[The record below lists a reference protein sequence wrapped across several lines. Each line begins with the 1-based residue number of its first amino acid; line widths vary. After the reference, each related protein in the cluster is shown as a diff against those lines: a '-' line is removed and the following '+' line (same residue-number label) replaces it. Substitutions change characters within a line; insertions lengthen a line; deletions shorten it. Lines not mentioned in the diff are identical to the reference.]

1 MNNENSRVTSVEGRG
16 PETGPPKPVLP
27 SILDSRLSTNC
38 DPRLATPGKQ
48 AWQRFKHNRPAVISA
63 WYLVLLLVSVL
74 AWPVILKIAG
84 HCGPAGAA
92 FAQIHDPDHLSNAQF
107 MTPDAQHWFGTD
119 MHGRD
124 VFSRVLYGAQLSLLV
139 GFVGAVVSL
148 VIGVLWGAI
157 AGYVGGRVDSALM
170 RIVDILYSL
179 PTIIFVIVLLTTLGT
194 LVKQSAFV
202 QQSAFWSREAQIL
215 LLFVGLGAVSW
226 LTMARIVRGQVLS
239 LRTRAFVEASR
250 SLGAGP
256 ARILARHIIPNIF
269 GVVITYIALTVPAI
283 VLYESF
289 LSYLGLGV
297 QPPMASWGTL
307 IAEGVSQ
314 INPIRIYWWL
324 IAFPGC
330 VLVATLL
337 ALNFLGD
344 GLRDAWDIKGR

>member
-1 MNNENSRVTSVEGRG
+1 MNKADESRESKVEGKAPGERVSN
-16 PETGPPKPVLP
+16 P
-27 SILDSRLSTNC
+27 RLSTL
-38 DPRLATPGKQ
+38 DARLVSPGRQ
-48 AWQRFKHNRPAVISA
+48 AWQRFKRNRPAVLSV
-63 WYLVLLLVSVL
+63 WYLVLLLVLVM
-74 AWPVILKIAG
+74 AWPVTLKIAAHG
-84 HCGPAGAA
+84 SSASTS
-92 FAQIHDPDHLSNAQF
+92 FAQSHGPDHLSNAQF
-107 MTPDAQHWFGTD
+107 MPPNAQHWFGTD

-124 VFSRVLYGAQLSLLV
+124 TFSRVMYGAQISLLV

-148 VIGVLWGAI
+148 VIGVLWGAV
-157 AGYVGGRVDSALM
+157 AGYVGGRVDSVLM

-194 LVKQSAFV
+194 LLKQSALV
-202 QQSAFWSREAQIL
+202 QQSAFWGKEMQVL

-324 IAFPGC
+324 IAFPGG

-344 GLRDAWDIKGR
+344 GLRDAWDIKSR

>member
-1 MNNENSRVTSVEGRG
+1 M
-16 PETGPPKPVLP
+16 
-27 SILDSRLSTNC
+27 
-38 DPRLATPGKQ
+38 
-48 AWQRFKHNRPAVISA
+48 AWRRFKSNRAAVISA
-63 WYLVLLLVSVL
+63 WFLAGLLALMV
-74 AWPVILKIAG
+74 AWPVTLKIAG
-84 HCGPAGAA
+84 GT
-92 FAQIHDPDHLSNAQF
+92 FAQIHDPDHLSNAPFAPPSTQY
-107 MTPDAQHWFGTD
+107 WFGTD
-119 MHGRD
+119 VHGRD
-124 VFSRVLYGAQLSLLV
+124 VFSRVLYGAQISLLV
-139 GFVGAVVSL
+139 GVVGAGVSL

-170 RIVDILYSL
+170 RIVDVLYSL
-179 PTIIFVIVLLTTLGT
+179 PTIIFVIVLLTTLGA
-194 LVKQSAFV
+194 LLKQSHFV
-202 QQSAFWSREAQIL
+202 QQSAFWGKEMQIL

-256 ARILARHIIPNIF
+256 VRILARHIIPNIF
-269 GVVITYIALTVPAI
+269 GIVITYIALTVPAI

-324 IAFPGC
+324 IAFPGG
-330 VLVATLL
+330 VLVTTLL

-344 GLRDAWDIKGR
+344 GLRDAWDIKSR